1 MNENQFK
8 WDLLS
13 VASYVNIQLEKYIPE
28 KSLDDAICKVHLVSS
43 NLNQVKKMDG
53 FLKDLLQEK
62 NKKNS
67 LAIDEILGK
76 IQKRALSMMGP
87 LFKVC
92 LKLENAKKSDR
103 PPSTIEDI
111 LSLLEQ
117 TTCLLG

>member
-13 VASYVNIQLEKYIPE
+13 VASYVNIQLEKYIPA

-43 NLNQVKKMDG
+43 NLNQVKKMGG

-76 IQKRALSMMGP
+76 I
-87 LFKVC
+87 
-92 LKLENAKKSDR
+92 
-103 PPSTIEDI
+103 
-111 LSLLEQ
+111 
-117 TTCLLG
+117 